1 MPMRPSPSHLRGG
14 SGVIERGVARRA
26 MDQHAAVEV
35 HTVRIDIPGPLR
47 SYTRQTSRV
56 TVALPA
62 PNPTL
67 GGALTALDRDH
78 PGIRFRIIDEQ
89 NRLRPH
95 IQIFVNAA
103 IERDLAAQL
112 PTGAQ
117 IMIVAALSGG

>member
-1 MPMRPSPSHLRGG
+1 MPVRPSSSNLRSGN
-14 SGVIERGVARRA
+14 GVIEGGVASRA
-26 MDQHAAVEV
+26 ADQHAAVDV

-47 SYTRQTSRV
+47 SYTRQATRV

-62 PNPTL
+62 RNLTL
-67 GGALTALDRDH
+67 GRALTALEHAH

-103 IERDLAAQL
+103 VERNLEAQL
-112 PTGAQ
+112 SPGVQ